1 MQLDDR
7 YTKRA
12 AWSIE
17 ELEGISTLCG
27 SSGMWIIKCILDT
40 VIGSCRESVSKG
52 SFGGFLRYV
61 FCGDNSNRG
70 YFCVLFWWDWL
81 IAVNQCE
88 ESTSN
93 DREGGFQ
100 WR

>member
-7 YTKRA
+7 HTKRA

-17 ELEGISTLCG
+17 ELEGVSTLCG
-27 SSGMWIIKCILDT
+27 SSGMRIIKCILDT
-40 VIGSCRESVSKG
+40 VIRSRGESLYKG
-52 SFGGFLRYV
+52 SFRGFLRHV
-61 FCGDNSNRG
+61 LCGDNSNRG
-70 YFCVLFWWDWL
+70 YFCILFRRDWFV
-81 IAVNQCE
+81 AVNQCE
-88 ESTSN
+88 EGTSN